1 MNKGSLRLRLWSAA
15 AISLVLALAVSGF
28 GLVYLF
34 ELHVERRVESELSA
48 LINQLI
54 AATRFNGELLE
65 VQQGLSDPRFSLP
78 LSGYYWQ
85 VESNAPQGLVRSRSL
100 WDEVLTLPNPLASDG
115 LLHLREMSGP
125 NGALLIAVERTITDL
140 DGRSFRA
147 VVTED
152 HQVLTTSVSEYA
164 AQLAPSL
171 ALLSAVLLA
180 ANFVQITIGLAP
192 LDSIRAAIGSVLNGR
207 KTRLEGEVPD
217 EVRPLSD
224 EINRLLDA
232 QDAAL
237 SRARARTADLAHG
250 LKTPLQVLAADVR
263 TLRGKGEVQLADDI
277 DRSVSAIRTHVEREL
292 ARARVAYGVV
302 GARGARVGEA
312 LGKIVDV
319 VKRAPFGLNLNFEVQ
334 VDPLLVA
341 RVDEG
346 DFSEIAGNLI
356 ENSAR
361 FASSRVRI
369 EAGDIED
376 DFVLTIADDGPGI
389 PAAQREDVL
398 RRGIRLDGGQ
408 GSGLGLA
415 IVSDIVKAYRGTL
428 ELADAGP
435 GLRVTVRIPKPSS
448 S

>member
-1 MNKGSLRLRLWSAA
+1 
-15 AISLVLALAVSGF
+15 
-28 GLVYLF
+28 
-34 ELHVERRVESELSA
+34 
-48 LINQLI
+48 
-54 AATRFNGELLE
+54 
-65 VQQGLSDPRFSLP
+65 
-78 LSGYYWQ
+78 
-85 VESNAPQGLVRSRSL
+85 
-100 WDEVLTLPNPLASDG
+100 
-115 LLHLREMSGP
+115 
-125 NGALLIAVERTITDL
+125 
-140 DGRSFRA
+140 
-147 VVTED
+147 
-152 HQVLTTSVSEYA
+152 
-164 AQLAPSL
+164 
-171 ALLSAVLLA
+171 
-180 ANFVQITIGLAP
+180 
-192 LDSIRAAIGSVLNGR
+192 
-207 KTRLEGEVPD
+207 
-217 EVRPLSD
+217 
-224 EINRLLDA
+224 
-232 QDAAL
+232 
-237 SRARARTADLAHG
+237 
-250 LKTPLQVLAADVR
+250 
-263 TLRGKGEVQLADDI
+263 
-277 DRSVSAIRTHVEREL
+277 
-292 ARARVAYGVV
+292 
-302 GARGARVGEA
+302 
-312 LGKIVDV
+312 
-319 VKRAPFGLNLNFEVQ
+319 